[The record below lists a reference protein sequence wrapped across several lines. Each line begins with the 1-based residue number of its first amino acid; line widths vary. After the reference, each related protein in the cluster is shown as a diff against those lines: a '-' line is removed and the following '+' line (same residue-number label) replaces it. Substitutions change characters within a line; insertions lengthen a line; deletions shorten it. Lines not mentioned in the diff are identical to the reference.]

1 MATIEA
7 FMEEKVLPEYRP
19 VVHAF
24 RDLIKK
30 VAPEVTEGMRGGTER
45 YYSVPVY
52 RLKRDIIVISPTK
65 KGVNFAFSKGAQFT
79 DKYGL
84 LKGEGKTN
92 RNVFVKSMADFNEE
106 ALADY
111 IRQAVAID
119 KQ

>member
-1 MATIEA
+1 MSTIEA

-19 VVHAF
+19 VVQAF
-24 RDLIKK
+24 RDLIKR
-30 VAPEVTEGMRGGTER
+30 VAPEVTESMRGGTEK

-65 KGVNFAFSKGAQFT
+65 KGINFAFSKGAQFT

-84 LKGEGKTN
+84 LKGAGKTN
-92 RNVFVKSMADFNEE
+92 RNVFVKSIDDFNEE

-119 KQ
+119 AE